1 MSLSV
6 CDDALSSL
14 RLNMQ
19 YSIDKKEQ
27 YSILTLQEEKLDSPL
42 SPALKSEFVTLNAE
56 GIKNII
62 IDLSEVKY
70 VDSSGLSALL
80 VGNRI
85 YNEDG
90 GIFILSTLND
100 HVLKLIKISQLNNVL
115 NILPTV
121 EEAIDAVFL
130 KEIESDLQEGDD
142 NE

>member
-1 MSLSV
+1 MK
-6 CDDALSSL
+6 
-14 RLNMQ
+14 
-19 YSIDKKEQ
+19 YTIDKKDQ
-27 YSILTLQEEKLDSPL
+27 YSILKLQEEKLDSPL

-90 GIFILSTLND
+90 GIFILSSLND
-100 HVLKLIKISQLNNVL
+100 HVMKLIKISQLNNVL

-130 KEIESDLQEGDD
+130 KEIESDLQSGDD

>member
-1 MSLSV
+1 MK
-6 CDDALSSL
+6 
-14 RLNMQ
+14 
-19 YSIDKKEQ
+19 YSIDKNEQ
-27 YSILTLQEEKLDSPL
+27 YSILKLQEDKLDSPL

-62 IDLSEVKY
+62 IDMSEVKY

-90 GIFILSTLND
+90 GIFIIASLND
-100 HVLKLIKISQLNNVL
+100 HVMKLIRISQLNNVL
-115 NILPTV
+115 NLLPTV

-130 KEIESDLQEGDD
+130 KEIERDLQEGDD

>member
-1 MSLSV
+1 MK
-6 CDDALSSL
+6 
-14 RLNMQ
+14 

-27 YSILTLQEEKLDSPL
+27 YSILVLQEEKLDSPL

-85 YNEDG
+85 YSEDG
-90 GIFILSTLND
+90 GIFILAALND
-100 HVLKLIKISQLNNVL
+100 HVMKLIKISQLNNVL

-130 KEIESDLQEGDD
+130 KEIESDLDSGD
-142 NE
+142 NKE

>member
-1 MSLSV
+1 MK
-6 CDDALSSL
+6 
-14 RLNMQ
+14 
-19 YSIDKKEQ
+19 YSIDKNEQ
-27 YSILTLQEEKLDSPL
+27 YSILKLQEDKLDSPL

-62 IDLSEVKY
+62 LDMSEVKY

-90 GIFILSTLND
+90 GIFILASLND
-100 HVLKLIKISQLNNVL
+100 HVMKLIRISQLNNVL
-115 NILPTV
+115 NLLPTV
-121 EEAIDAVFL
+121 EESIDAIFL
-130 KEIESDLQEGDD
+130 KEIERDLQEGDD

>member
-1 MSLSV
+1 MK
-6 CDDALSSL
+6 
-14 RLNMQ
+14 

-27 YSILTLQEEKLDSPL
+27 YSILKLQEEKLDSPL

-90 GIFILSTLND
+90 SLARNHCVQSSHEPGSVFKAITLAAALD
-100 HVLKLIKISQLNNVL
+100 GGYAALTDSFDCTSDYVELFGHRIHDSHPIGEVLD
-115 NILPTV
+115 PR
-121 EEAIDAVFL
+121 
-130 KEIESDLQEGDD
+130 
-142 NE
+142 

>member
-1 MSLSV
+1 MK
-6 CDDALSSL
+6 
-14 RLNMQ
+14 
-19 YSIDKKEQ
+19 YSIDKTER
-27 YSILTLQEEKLDSPL
+27 YSILKLLEEKLDSPL

-90 GIFILSTLND
+90 GIFILASLND

-115 NILPTV
+115 NLVPTV

-130 KEIESDLQEGDD
+130 KEIESDLQEDDD

>member
-1 MSLSV
+1 MK
-6 CDDALSSL
+6 
-14 RLNMQ
+14 

-27 YSILTLQEEKLDSPL
+27 YSILKLQEEKLDSPL

-90 GIFILSTLND
+90 GIFILSSLND

-121 EEAIDAVFL
+121 QEAIDAVFL
-130 KEIESDLQEGDD
+130 KEIESDLQSGDD

>member
-1 MSLSV
+1 MK
-6 CDDALSSL
+6 
-14 RLNMQ
+14 
-19 YSIDKKEQ
+19 YSIDKNEQ
-27 YSILTLQEEKLDSPL
+27 YSILKLQEEKLDSPL

-90 GIFILSTLND
+90 GIFILASLND
-100 HVLKLIKISQLNNVL
+100 HVMKLIRISQLNNVL
-115 NILPTV
+115 NLLPTV
-121 EEAIDAVFL
+121 EEAIDAIFL
-130 KEIESDLQEGDD
+130 KEIERDLQNGDE

>member
-1 MSLSV
+1 MK
-6 CDDALSSL
+6 
-14 RLNMQ
+14 
-19 YSIDKKEQ
+19 YSIDKNEQ
-27 YSILTLQEEKLDSPL
+27 YCILRLQEEKLDSPL

-62 IDLSEVKY
+62 IDLTEVKY

-90 GIFILSTLND
+90 GIFILSALND
-100 HVLKLIKISQLNNVL
+100 HVMKLIKISQLNNVL

-130 KEIESDLQEGDD
+130 KEIESDLDSGED

>member
-1 MSLSV
+1 MK
-6 CDDALSSL
+6 
-14 RLNMQ
+14 

-27 YSILTLQEEKLDSPL
+27 YSILKLQEEKLDSPL

-62 IDLSEVKY
+62 IDLSDVKY

-90 GIFILSTLND
+90 GIFILSSLND
-100 HVLKLIKISQLNNVL
+100 HVMKLIKISQLNNVL
-115 NILPTV
+115 NILPSV

-130 KEIESDLQEGDD
+130 KEIESDLQSGDD

>member
-1 MSLSV
+1 MK
-6 CDDALSSL
+6 
-14 RLNMQ
+14 

-27 YSILTLQEEKLDSPL
+27 YSILRLQEEKLDSPL

-90 GIFILSTLND
+90 GIFILSSLND
-100 HVLKLIKISQLNNVL
+100 HVMKLIKISQLNNVL

-121 EEAIDAVFL
+121 EEAIDAIFL
-130 KEIESDLQEGDD
+130 KEIESDLQSGDD

>member
-1 MSLSV
+1 MK
-6 CDDALSSL
+6 
-14 RLNMQ
+14 
-19 YSIDKKEQ
+19 YSIDKNEQ
-27 YSILTLQEEKLDSPL
+27 YSILKLQEEKLDSPL

-90 GIFILSTLND
+90 GIFILASLND
-100 HVLKLIKISQLNNVL
+100 HVMKLIRISQLNNVL
-115 NILPTV
+115 NLLPTV
-121 EEAIDAVFL
+121 EEAIDAIFL
-130 KEIESDLQEGDD
+130 KEIESGLQDGDD